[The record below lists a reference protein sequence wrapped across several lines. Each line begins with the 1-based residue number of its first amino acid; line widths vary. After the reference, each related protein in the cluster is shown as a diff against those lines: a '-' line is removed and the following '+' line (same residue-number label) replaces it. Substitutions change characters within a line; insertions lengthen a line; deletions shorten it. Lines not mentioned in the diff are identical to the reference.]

1 GGSGTYVE
9 LNLFDEDDTVLDT
22 IPNSWLINE
31 ANLVFHI
38 DEDDLSGFDEF
49 SQPDRIYLY
58 NLTDETTLVDYN
70 FDFVGSTPNS
80 QIKYP
85 IFGGVLED
93 NDSGP
98 KYKIRITE
106 HINRII
112 RKDSTNTKLGLFIT
126 NNILNVLNVTANSD
140 SEDELLIP
148 QASITS
154 PFGTIFHGTDTNVPD
169 DKRLKLE
176 IYYTEP

>member
-1 GGSGTYVE
+1 
-9 LNLFDEDDTVLDT
+9 VLDT
-22 IPNSWLINE
+22 IPQNWLINE
-31 ANLVFHI
+31 ASLVFYV
-38 DEDDLSGFDEF
+38 DEDDLSGYDDFH
-49 SQPDRIYLY
+49 QPDRIYLY
-58 NLTDETTLVDYN
+58 NLTNETTLVDYN
-70 FDFVGSTPNS
+70 FDFIGSTPAS

-85 IFGGVLED
+85 IFGGTLED

-112 RKDSTNTKLGLFIT
+112 RKDSTNTKLGLFTT
-126 NNILNVLNVTANSD
+126 NNILNVLNVTGKYDSD
-140 SEDELLIP
+140 DELSDGELLIP

-154 PFGTIFHGTDTNVPD
+154 PFGTILHGTDENVPEN
-169 DKRLKLE
+169 KRLKLE